1 MLPNNL
7 YLGQCLFLLL
17 ISWSKSL
24 SCVWL
29 FVTPWTVAHEFP
41 LSMGFSRQEYWS
53 GLPCPPPGN
62 LPDPGIEPK
71 SPALRTDSLPS
82 EPPGKPSF
90 FLKVMIISFPSFFY
104 DLGYKNRCA
113 WSNFSSQVCSHTHW
127 AGQERENG
135 FVGGPLNS
143 HAFIPGTRE
152 SFPHFTLLELTEK
165 KEWKSKRVT
174 VFETIQKVFGYI
186 FDCSYYHKAS
196 SFFSQ
201 LGKYTYFIA
210 T

>member
-1 MLPNNL
+1 MEESDELKEE
-7 YLGQCLFLLL
+7 GITFFHFL
-17 ISWSKSL
+17 INGRCYCFQNQERRGREGRERNFQFQNDRK
-24 SCVWL
+24 
-29 FVTPWTVAHEFP
+29 VTFW
-41 LSMGFSRQEYWS
+41 
-53 GLPCPPPGN
+53 
-62 LPDPGIEPK
+62 
-71 SPALRTDSLPS
+71 
-82 EPPGKPSF
+82 
-90 FLKVMIISFPSFFY
+90 PSFFY

-113 WSNFSSQVCSHTHW
+113 WSNFSSQACSHTHW

-165 KEWKSKRVT
+165 KEWKSRRVT

>member
-17 ISWSKSL
+17 ISWWKSL

-113 WSNFSSQVCSHTHW
+113 WSNFSSQVCSHTL
-127 AGQERENG
+127 GR
-135 FVGGPLNS
+135 
-143 HAFIPGTRE
+143 TRE
-152 SFPHFTLLELTEK
+152 GKWVRGWPPEFSRFYSRHEGVISPFHSLGTHRKERMKVQEGYCIWNNSKSVWVHFWLFLLP
-165 KEWKSKRVT
+165 
-174 VFETIQKVFGYI
+174 
-186 FDCSYYHKAS
+186 
-196 SFFSQ
+196 
-201 LGKYTYFIA
+201 
-210 T
+210 

>member
-1 MLPNNL
+1 MFIPTFNFMVKVTQLCLTLCHPMDCSPWVSSVHGIL
-7 YLGQCLFLLL
+7 QARILEWVAMPSSREPSWPRDRTQVSCTADRFFTIWATREALFL
-17 ISWSKSL
+17 
-24 SCVWL
+24 
-29 FVTPWTVAHEFP
+29 
-41 LSMGFSRQEYWS
+41 
-53 GLPCPPPGN
+53 
-62 LPDPGIEPK
+62 
-71 SPALRTDSLPS
+71 
-82 EPPGKPSF
+82 
-90 FLKVMIISFPSFFY
+90 LKVMIISFPSFFY

-113 WSNFSSQVCSHTHW
+113 WSNFSSQACSHTHW

-165 KEWKSKRVT
+165 KEWKSRRVT